1 MCLRAPGRQAWGSLL
16 STAVRALIR
25 LRPRTPGER
34 VGQSEG
40 RAPGVAQGN
49 AIVVRSRSLRV
60 HERTTLPKSSSGPGT
75 RARAHAQRQQSER
88 QQTCF
93 WMPSSCRARR
103 RNAGMPPVCC
113 ASALHH
119 SRLVSLHGSAHGR
132 GLQIGLHG
140 RGVQLSAV
148 RHTTRQATPSGAA
161 TAEAFLEHPRAHGQ
175 TGTGARRQW
184 AGARLAGVTR
194 HDTASRSHPSAS
206 MGGSSSHPN
215 CRVLAPCQGM
225 RSSAMRRPS
234 RARRT

>member
-119 SRLVSLHGSAHGR
+119 SRASQLAR
-132 GLQIGLHG
+132 
-140 RGVQLSAV
+140 LSA
-148 RHTTRQATPSGAA
+148 RQRAADRFARQRCAAFCRAAYHTAGHTKRLRLRLSWSTRRPTGRQAQVRDDNGR
-161 TAEAFLEHPRAHGQ
+161 E
-175 TGTGARRQW
+175 
-184 AGARLAGVTR
+184 
-194 HDTASRSHPSAS
+194 
-206 MGGSSSHPN
+206 
-215 CRVLAPCQGM
+215 QGWQ
-225 RSSAMRRPS
+225 A
-234 RARRT
+234 